1 MSISKKIKAIKNKI
15 ESNKA
20 QYNLERQAAKISALS
35 SGNVIKYEFLTS
47 KDVLSKINSLGKT
60 PTLKIFE
67 YLPLGKAFQKQINA
81 VKKQTEVINKKEDK
95 INKLLKIIF
104 GTDKNIVIMW
114 KMLYFICPKHR

>member
-47 KDVLSKINSLGKT
+47 KDVLPKINSLGET

-114 KMLYFICPKHR
+114 KMLYSICPKHR

>member
-20 QYNLERQAAKISALS
+20 QYNLERQVAKISALS

-47 KDVLSKINSLGKT
+47 KDVLPKINSLGKT

-114 KMLYFICPKHR
+114 KMLYSICPKHR

>member
-47 KDVLSKINSLGKT
+47 KDVLPKINSLGKT

-81 VKKQTEVINKKEDK
+81 VKKQTELINKKEDK
-95 INKLLKIIF
+95 INKLLKILF
-104 GTDKNIVIMW
+104 GTDKNIVFMW
-114 KMLYFICPKHR
+114 KMLYFVCPKRR

>member
-47 KDVLSKINSLGKT
+47 KDVLPKINLLGKT

>member
-47 KDVLSKINSLGKT
+47 KDVLPKINSLGKT

-114 KMLYFICPKHR
+114 KMLYSICPKHR

>member
-47 KDVLSKINSLGKT
+47 KDVLPKINSLGKT

-104 GTDKNIVIMW
+104 GTDKNIVIVW
-114 KMLYFICPKHR
+114 KMLYSICPKHR

>member
-1 MSISKKIKAIKNKI
+1 MSVSKKIKAIKNKI

-20 QYNLERQAAKISALS
+20 QYNLERQTAKISALS
-35 SGNVIKYEFLTS
+35 SGNVIKYEFLP
-47 KDVLSKINSLGKT
+47 KINSLGKT

-95 INKLLKIIF
+95 INKLLKILF
-104 GTDKNIVIMW
+104 GTDKNIVFMW
-114 KMLYFICPKHR
+114 KMLYFVCPKRR

>member
-47 KDVLSKINSLGKT
+47 KDVLPKINSLGKA